1 MIDLHCHVLPGVDDG
16 AGDLSEAIA
25 MCRMAAADGCTT
37 LFATPHQRHPAW
49 WNGDRSL
56 LQGRLDALRRQLGST
71 LELRSG
77 GEIRV
82 DSELLHELDRFPES
96 GLQPLG
102 SSRYLLLELDRTGL
116 GPDPVPLVHEL
127 TVAGWRPILAHP
139 EHYPW
144 LMTDRGLLELLV
156 ERGTLL
162 QITAMSLLGRFGP
175 RPEQWSRDLLDRGLV
190 HFVASD
196 AHDTVRRPPGLSEA
210 AAAIRREWGDEVARA
225 VTHDNPRAVLENRP
239 LPALVGA

>member
-16 AGDLSEAIA
+16 AGDLSEALA

-37 LFATPHQRHPAW
+37 VFATPHQRHPAW
-49 WNGDRSL
+49 WNGDRSA
-56 LQGRLDALRRQLGST
+56 LQRHLDTLRRQLGST
-71 LELRSG
+71 LDLRSG

-82 DSELLHELDRFPES
+82 DSELLHDLDRFPDG
-96 GLQPLG
+96 GLLPLG

-116 GPDPVPLVHEL
+116 GPDPLPLVHEL
-127 TVAGWRPILAHP
+127 AVAGWRPILAHP

-144 LMTDRGLLELLV
+144 LMVDRRLLAELV
-156 ERGTLL
+156 ERGALL
-162 QITAMSLLGRFGP
+162 QITAMSLLGHFGT
-175 RPEQWSRDLLDRGLV
+175 RPEQWSRELLDRGLV

-196 AHDTVRRPPGLSEA
+196 AHDTVRRPPGLSAA
-210 AAAIRREWGDEVARA
+210 AAAIRRSWGEEVARA
-225 VTHDNPRAVLENRP
+225 LTQDNPRAVLENRP